1 MIIIKISSSSWI
13 SFELRTDFSADQ
25 QKSDLEGI
33 NFSPKQAREIES
45 ERERERVRERERE
58 RESERERRDLAIK
71 IELVWEAK
79 KETKIVCVSERV
91 EL

>member
-58 RESERERRDLAIK
+58 RRDLAIK

>member
-58 RESERERRDLAIK
+58 RVRERERER
-71 IELVWEAK
+71 ERESQRERE
-79 KETKIVCVSERV
+79 ET
-91 EL
+91 

>member
-45 ERERERVRERERE
+45 ERERERE

-71 IELVWEAK
+71 RRERFKDRASVGS
-79 KETKIVCVSERV
+79 KERDKDSVCVRE
-91 EL
+91 